1 VARTLHDR
9 GRERFDRIDRLEE
22 LPELPDGRFD
32 RGVVTM
38 EESIRG
44 RLAVL
49 ARRSAGARRV
59 RAYSRFLATAQLF
72 GTIRVLPF
80 TMACEQIF
88 QELRSS
94 GLRVGS
100 QDLRIAATALVHEMR
115 VVTRNRKD
123 FGRVPD
129 LALEDWS
136 VGSSVRSRS
145 TGLGG

>member
-1 VARTLHDR
+1 MGGWLLDTDHVTLLERGHPPLQERLVA
-9 GRERFDRIDRLEE
+9 IS
-22 LPELPDGRFD
+22 PDSIAVS
-32 RGVVTM
+32 VVTM

-49 ARRSAGARRV
+49 ARRSAGERRV
-59 RAYSRFLATAQLF
+59 RAYSRFIATVQLF

-80 TMACEQIF
+80 TMACEELF

-94 GLRVGS
+94 RLRVGS

-123 FGRVPD
+123 FGRVPG

-136 VGSSVRSRS
+136 VG
-145 TGLGG
+145 